1 MPRVAV
7 LNCGNRRSVVKA
19 LEHLGAEICPE
30 IGEATHCIIPGVG
43 TMASVMEAIGHV
55 RAELEWFR
63 EQGRPILGI
72 CAGMHAMC
80 MMSAEGNCEG
90 LGWFGRVVVKM
101 PEPTPIQG
109 WKRIWSHHDEYIG
122 CYYFS
127 HSYGLMRDDG
137 EIAESLRTKNTIGV
151 QYHPEKSQADGLF
164 MLKWFLDLEPW
175 TP

>member
-72 CAGMHAMC
+72 CAGFHAMC
-80 MMSAEGNCEG
+80 MHSEEGDCDG
-90 LGWFGRVVVKM
+90 LGWLALEVKKLA
-101 PEPTPIQG
+101 PPIPRQG
-109 WKRIWSHHDEYIG
+109 WLSNDQG
-122 CYYFS
+122 TYYFS
-127 HSYGLMRDDG
+127 HSYGAPTDKEEFLHSVWG
-137 EIAESLRTKNTIGV
+137 ANLRGC
-151 QYHPEKSQADGLF
+151 QFHPEKSQADGLA
-164 MLKWFLDLEPW
+164 FLRRFFEWKP
-175 TP
+175 

>member
-55 RAELEWFR
+55 RAELEWFKT
-63 EQGRPILGI
+63 QYRPILGI
-72 CAGMHAMC
+72 CAGMHAFC
-80 MMSAEGNCEG
+80 VDSEEDGHSG
-90 LGWFGRVVVKM
+90 LGWWPFPVMKL
-101 PEPTPIQG
+101 PPPIPRQG
-109 WKRIWSHHDEYIG
+109 WIKAQDG
-122 CYYFS
+122 CMYFS
-127 HSYGLMRDDG
+127 HSYGVRNPETMEFMTAFWRG
-137 EIAESLRTKNTIGV
+137 NVSGC
-151 QYHPEKSQADGLF
+151 QFHPEKSQANGLAY
-164 MLKWFLDLEPW
+164 LKAFLEW